1 MQGHKFSTLIKNLFR
16 ASIESGSPNT
26 PDTSLSLPEG
36 VLYFF
41 LGTSASTFECLVQI
55 ILVTKLTKHQL

>member
-16 ASIESGSPNT
+16 ASIESSSPNT

-41 LGTSASTFECLVQI
+41 GTSASTFECLVQI